1 MRSFPF
7 GMLSDIMKY
16 VKIFTVKVPDG
27 AQMNGQACLQLHLG
41 IGRVSRYEQAA
52 RQRELRILAK
62 ISGSP
67 EDGAI
72 DFHYGDDAA
81 RRHVRLDINGAGR
94 AKA

>member
-1 MRSFPF
+1 
-7 GMLSDIMKY
+7 MLSDIMKY

-52 RQRELRILAK
+52 RQRELRILAE
-62 ISGSP
+62 IVGVRRTEQSTF
-67 EDGAI
+67 I
-72 DFHYGDDAA
+72 YGDDAA